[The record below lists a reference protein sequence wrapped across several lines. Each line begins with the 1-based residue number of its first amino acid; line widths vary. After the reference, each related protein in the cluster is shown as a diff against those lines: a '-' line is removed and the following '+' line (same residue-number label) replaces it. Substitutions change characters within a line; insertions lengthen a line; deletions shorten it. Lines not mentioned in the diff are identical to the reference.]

1 MTYVVLRCVIVFIA
15 IAPLS
20 SAIAAT
26 LLEGWVVG
34 VADGDTL
41 TILDAN
47 RQQHKIRLAQ
57 IDAPESGMPYGR
69 VAKKALSDAVYRRT
83 VTVQAGELDRYG
95 RVLGTVYLDQ
105 KNINLQMVASGYA
118 WAYRRYVTD
127 IAYCRAEA
135 QARDSRRGL
144 WAEKKPIPPWQW
156 RRMKRASRSSPPQGA
171 SGFVA
176 PCDIRSRSR

>member
-1 MTYVVLRCVIVFIA
+1 MTYVVLRCVIAFIA

-41 TILDAN
+41 IILDEN

-83 VTVQAGELDRYG
+83 VTVQAGERDRYG
-95 RVLGTVYLDQ
+95 RVIGTVYLDQ
-105 KNINLQMVASGYA
+105 KNINLQMVAGGYA

-135 QARDSRRGL
+135 RARESRRGL
-144 WAEKKPIPPWQW
+144 WAEKHPIPPWQW
-156 RRMKRASRSSPPQGA
+156 RRMKRVSRSSPPGGA
-171 SGFVA
+171 SGVVA